1 MGDKNLGTRAALA
14 VAVACGLL
22 FLGTPAAGAAD
33 QDPDPLAPLTGTV
46 DKVLT
51 PVKDATGTTPAA
63 RTNGSLPV
71 EDNDDPDRETTD
83 PSGPDH
89 GSGEAVDA
97 DAGDQDGA
105 DIAGSDA
112 TLEGDDASS
121 ADATVLALG
130 GNEVLGA
137 HADSD
142 GTRKQSAG
150 DPLEPLCSGS
160 DHAVCVQLLSADAEA
175 THGHSEAS
183 SGVAAVCVGG
193 SDGDATD
200 CDGQVGAGAVQSKGE
215 VDRNADGRT
224 TASSGSSAAN
234 ACLQRDPLI
243 GTCTVDADVVRSEGR
258 SDSAG
263 TASKDSQVLG
273 AGLDGTTIADTSEP
287 TAVALPPEC
296 TSPSL
301 LCVFLNQGESFVGTR
316 VAGHAVTALTATVL
330 DGSVIA
336 TLAHSETLVH
346 QVDRDTTADPDGP
359 DTEGGPANPAVG
371 TPQAG
376 DVPADGVLPNTGG
389 VLSALLVLGLFGV
402 GLGSLLVAWSRR
414 VALADGPA

>member
-51 PVKDATGTTPAA
+51 PVKDATGTTPAPRA
-63 RTNGSLPV
+63 NGTLPF

-89 GSGEAVDA
+89 GSGESVDA
-97 DAGDQDGA
+97 DAGDQDVA

-112 TLEGDDASS
+112 TVE
-121 ADATVLALG
+121 
-130 GNEVLGA
+130 
-137 HADSD
+137 
-142 GTRKQSAG
+142 
-150 DPLEPLCSGS
+150 
-160 DHAVCVQLLSADAEA
+160 DAEA
-175 THGHSEAS
+175 SSGHSEAR

-193 SDGDATD
+193 TDGDATD

-234 ACLQRDPLI
+234 ACLQQDPLV

-263 TASKDSQVLG
+263 SASKDS
-273 AGLDGTTIADTSEP
+273 
-287 TAVALPPEC
+287 
-296 TSPSL
+296 
-301 LCVFLNQGESFVGTR
+301 
-316 VAGHAVTALTATVL
+316 
-330 DGSVIA
+330 
-336 TLAHSETLVH
+336 
-346 QVDRDTTADPDGP
+346 
-359 DTEGGPANPAVG
+359 
-371 TPQAG
+371 
-376 DVPADGVLPNTGG
+376 
-389 VLSALLVLGLFGV
+389 
-402 GLGSLLVAWSRR
+402 
-414 VALADGPA
+414 